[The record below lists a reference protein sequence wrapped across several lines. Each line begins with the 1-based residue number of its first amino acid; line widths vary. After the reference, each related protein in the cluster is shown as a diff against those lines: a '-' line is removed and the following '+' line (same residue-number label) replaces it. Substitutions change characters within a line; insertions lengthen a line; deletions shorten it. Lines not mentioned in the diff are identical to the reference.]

1 MKKKLF
7 FILMIVSALVLSGC
21 SGGGGD
27 ASTLTVG
34 LSGDAIS
41 LDPVATNDNQS
52 SNVMLQ
58 IYEGL
63 VKVDKDGKIQ
73 PSLAESYEQIDDV
86 TYQFKLKKG
95 VKFHNGEELKASDV
109 VFSLKRAIE
118 APNVTHLFQT
128 IDIDSV
134 KALDDYTVEFK
145 QTEPFAGILSALCHP
160 GGFIVNEKAVN
171 EAGDSYSQHPVGT
184 NALKFVK
191 WTRADSIELEKFADY
206 HGTAPAYEKLTFRVI
221 PEPSNR
227 VIELESGGVDI
238 AYDIIATDIEKVEKN
253 DKLKLLKSLD
263 YGETYLGF
271 NFSKEV
277 FKDPKVREAITLALD
292 KDAIVKAVFHD
303 LGKTATGVLPP
314 TLKYSISD
322 QMQVKEQNIEKAK
335 ELLKEAGYENGLSI
349 SITTNDNKDRSD
361 MATAMKE
368 QLAKVGID
376 ATINVLEWSAFNEI
390 IKNGDQDLFMIAW
403 TADSPDADTFLYPC
417 FHSSAK
423 GEGGNYIFLED
434 KKVDELLEKAR
445 FEQDDAKR
453 AEYYAEVQ
461 DYLMEIN
468 AWIPLHN
475 KEMTMGTRKEIDNL
489 FLSPLGFH
497 TLTEVTM
504 GADK

>member
-7 FILMIVSALVLSGC
+7 WLLMILTSLFLVGC
-21 SGGGGD
+21 SGGAGD
-27 ASTLTVG
+27 KETLTVG
-34 LSGDAIS
+34 LSGDAIA

-63 VKVDKDGKIQ
+63 VKADKDGQIL
-73 PSLAESYEQIDDV
+73 PSLAESYEQVDDV
-86 TYQFKLKKG
+86 TYKFNLKKG

-145 QTEPFAGILSALCHP
+145 QTEPFAGILAALCHP
-160 GGFIVNEKAVN
+160 GGFIVSEKAVT
-171 EAGDSYSQHPVGT
+171 EAGDDFAQHPVGT

-191 WTRADSIELEKFADY
+191 WNRADSLELEQFEDY
-206 HGTAPAYEKLTFRVI
+206 HGTPTEYKKLTFRVI

-238 AYDIIATDIEKVEKN
+238 AYDIIATDIEKVEN
-253 DKLKLLKSLD
+253 NEKLTLLKSLD

-271 NFSKEV
+271 NFSKELLS
-277 FKDPKVREAITLALD
+277 DPKVREAITLALD
-292 KDAIVKAVFHD
+292 KDSIVKAVFHD
-303 LGKTATGVLPP
+303 LGQTATGILPP

-322 QMQVKEQNIEKAK
+322 TMKVKEQNIEKAK
-335 ELLKEAGYENGLSI
+335 ELLKEAGYPDGFSLNI
-349 SITTNDNKDRSD
+349 STNDNKDRSD

-368 QLAKVGID
+368 QLAQVGID
-376 ATINVLEWSAFNEI
+376 ATINVLEWSAFNEV

-403 TADSPDADTFLYPC
+403 TADSPDADTFLFPC

-423 GEGGNYIFLED
+423 GEGGNYVFLED
-434 KKVDELLEKAR
+434 PKVDELLEEAR

-453 AEYYAEVQ
+453 AEKYAEAQ
-461 DYLMEIN
+461 EYLMEIN

-475 KEMTMGTRKEIDNL
+475 KEMTIGTRKEIGNIS
-489 FLSPLGFH
+489 LSPLGFH
-497 TLTEVTM
+497 TLTQVSM
-504 GADK
+504 GEAK

>member
-7 FILMIVSALVLSGC
+7 WLLMILTSLFLVGC
-21 SGGGGD
+21 SGGAGD
-27 ASTLTVG
+27 KETLTVG
-34 LSGDAIS
+34 LSGDAIA

-63 VKVDKDGKIQ
+63 VKADKDGQIL
-73 PSLAESYEQIDDV
+73 PSLAESYEQVDDV
-86 TYQFKLKKG
+86 TYKFNLKKG

-145 QTEPFAGILSALCHP
+145 QTEPFAGILAALCHP
-160 GGFIVNEKAVN
+160 GGFIVSEKAVT
-171 EAGDSYSQHPVGT
+171 EAGDDFAQHPVGT

-191 WTRADSIELEKFADY
+191 WNRADSLELEQFADY
-206 HGTAPAYEKLTFRVI
+206 HGTPTEYKKLTFRVI

-238 AYDIIATDIEKVEKN
+238 AYDIIATDIEKVEN
-253 DKLKLLKSLD
+253 NEKLTLLKSLD

-271 NFSKEV
+271 NFSKELLS
-277 FKDPKVREAITLALD
+277 DPKVREAITLALD
-292 KDAIVKAVFHD
+292 KDSIVKAVFHD
-303 LGKTATGVLPP
+303 LGQTATGILPP

-322 QMQVKEQNIEKAK
+322 TMKVKEQNIEKAK
-335 ELLKEAGYENGLSI
+335 ELLKEAGYPDGFSLNI
-349 SITTNDNKDRSD
+349 STNDNKDRSD

-368 QLAKVGID
+368 QLAQVGID
-376 ATINVLEWSAFNEI
+376 ATINVLEWSAFNEV

-403 TADSPDADTFLYPC
+403 TADSPDADTFLFPC

-423 GEGGNYIFLED
+423 GEGGNYVFLED
-434 KKVDELLEKAR
+434 PKVDELLEEAR

-453 AEYYAEVQ
+453 AEKYAEAQ
-461 DYLMEIN
+461 EYLMEIN

-475 KEMTMGTRKEIDNL
+475 KEMTIGTRKEIGNIS
-489 FLSPLGFH
+489 LSPLGFH
-497 TLTEVTM
+497 TLTQVSM
-504 GADK
+504 GEAK

>member
-7 FILMIVSALVLSGC
+7 WLLMILTSLFLVGC
-21 SGGGGD
+21 SGGAGD
-27 ASTLTVG
+27 KETLTVG
-34 LSGDAIS
+34 LSGDAIA

-63 VKVDKDGKIQ
+63 VKADKDGQIL
-73 PSLAESYEQIDDV
+73 PSLAESYEQVDDV
-86 TYQFKLKKG
+86 TYKFNLKKG

-145 QTEPFAGILSALCHP
+145 QTEPFAGILAALCHP
-160 GGFIVNEKAVN
+160 GGFIVSEKAVT
-171 EAGDSYSQHPVGT
+171 EAGDDFAQHPVGT

-191 WTRADSIELEKFADY
+191 WNRADSLELEQFEDY
-206 HGTAPAYEKLTFRVI
+206 HGTPTEYKKLTFRVI

-238 AYDIIATDIEKVEKN
+238 AYDIIATDIEKVEN
-253 DKLKLLKSLD
+253 NEKLTLLKSLD

-271 NFSKEV
+271 NFSKELLS
-277 FKDPKVREAITLALD
+277 DPKVREAITLALD
-292 KDAIVKAVFHD
+292 KDSIVKAVFRD
-303 LGKTATGVLPP
+303 LGQTATGTLPP

-322 QMQVKEQNIEKAK
+322 TMKVKEQNIEKAK
-335 ELLKEAGYENGLSI
+335 ELLKEAGYPDGFSLNI
-349 SITTNDNKDRSD
+349 STNDNKDRSD

-368 QLAKVGID
+368 QLAQVGID
-376 ATINVLEWSAFNEI
+376 ATIDVLEWSAFNEV
-390 IKNGDQDLFMIAW
+390 IKKGDQDLFMIAW
-403 TADSPDADTFLYPC
+403 TADSPDADTFLFPC

-423 GEGGNYIFLED
+423 REGGNYIFLED
-434 KKVDELLEKAR
+434 PKVDELLEEAR
-445 FEQDDAKR
+445 FEQDEAKR
-453 AEYYAEVQ
+453 AEQYAEVQ
-461 DYLMEIN
+461 EYLMDIN

-475 KEMTMGTRKEIDNL
+475 KEMTVATRKEIGNIS
-489 FLSPLGFH
+489 LSPLGFH
-497 TLTEVTM
+497 TLTQVSM
-504 GADK
+504 GEAK

>member
-7 FILMIVSALVLSGC
+7 WLLMILTSLFLVGC
-21 SGGGGD
+21 SGGAGD
-27 ASTLTVG
+27 KETLTVG
-34 LSGDAIS
+34 LSGDAIA

-63 VKVDKDGKIQ
+63 VKADKDGQIL
-73 PSLAESYEQIDDV
+73 PSLAESYEQVDDV
-86 TYQFKLKKG
+86 TYKFNLKKG

-145 QTEPFAGILSALCHP
+145 QTEPFAGILAALCHP
-160 GGFIVNEKAVN
+160 GGFIVSEKAVT
-171 EAGDSYSQHPVGT
+171 EAGDDFAQHPVGT

-191 WTRADSIELEKFADY
+191 WNRADSLELEQFEDY
-206 HGTAPAYEKLTFRVI
+206 HGTPTEYKKLTFRVI

-238 AYDIIATDIEKVEKN
+238 AYDIIATDIEKVEN
-253 DKLKLLKSLD
+253 NEKLTLLKSLD

-271 NFSKEV
+271 NFSKELLS
-277 FKDPKVREAITLALD
+277 DPKVREAITLALD
-292 KDAIVKAVFHD
+292 KDSIVKAVFHD
-303 LGKTATGVLPP
+303 LGQTATGILPP

-322 QMQVKEQNIEKAK
+322 TMKVKEQNIEKAK
-335 ELLKEAGYENGLSI
+335 ELLKEAGYPDGFSLNI
-349 SITTNDNKDRSD
+349 STNDNKDRSD

-368 QLAKVGID
+368 QLAQVGID
-376 ATINVLEWSAFNEI
+376 ATINVLEWSAFNEV

-403 TADSPDADTFLYPC
+403 TADSPDADTFLFPC

-423 GEGGNYIFLED
+423 GEGGNYVFLED
-434 KKVDELLEKAR
+434 PKVDELLEEAR

-453 AEYYAEVQ
+453 AEKYTEAQE
-461 DYLMEIN
+461 YLMEIN

-475 KEMTMGTRKEIDNL
+475 KEMTIGTRKEIGNIS
-489 FLSPLGFH
+489 LSPLGFH
-497 TLTEVTM
+497 TLTQVSM
-504 GADK
+504 GEAK

>member
-7 FILMIVSALVLSGC
+7 WLLMILTSLFLVGC
-21 SGGGGD
+21 SGGAGD
-27 ASTLTVG
+27 KETLTVG
-34 LSGDAIS
+34 LSGDAIA

-63 VKVDKDGKIQ
+63 VKADKDGQIL
-73 PSLAESYEQIDDV
+73 PSLAESYEQVDDV
-86 TYQFKLKKG
+86 TYKFNLKKG

-145 QTEPFAGILSALCHP
+145 QTEPFAGILAALCHP
-160 GGFIVNEKAVN
+160 GGFIVSEKAVT
-171 EAGDSYSQHPVGT
+171 EAGDDFAQHPVGT

-191 WTRADSIELEKFADY
+191 WNRADSLELEQFEDY
-206 HGTAPAYEKLTFRVI
+206 HGTPTEYKKLTFRVI

-238 AYDIIATDIEKVEKN
+238 AYDIIATDIEKVEN
-253 DKLKLLKSLD
+253 NEKLTLLKSLD

-271 NFSKEV
+271 NFSKELLS
-277 FKDPKVREAITLALD
+277 DPKVREAITLALD
-292 KDAIVKAVFHD
+292 KDSIVKAVFHD
-303 LGKTATGVLPP
+303 LGQTATGILPP

-322 QMQVKEQNIEKAK
+322 TMKVKEQNIEKAK
-335 ELLKEAGYENGLSI
+335 ELLKEAGYPDGFSLNI
-349 SITTNDNKDRSD
+349 STNDNKDRSD

-368 QLAKVGID
+368 QLAQVGID
-376 ATINVLEWSAFNEI
+376 ATINVLEWSAFNEV

-403 TADSPDADTFLYPC
+403 TADSPDADTFLFPC

-434 KKVDELLEKAR
+434 PKVDELLEEAR

-453 AEYYAEVQ
+453 AEKYAEAQ
-461 DYLMEIN
+461 EYLMEIN

-475 KEMTMGTRKEIDNL
+475 KEMTIGTRKEIGNIS
-489 FLSPLGFH
+489 LSPLGFH
-497 TLTEVTM
+497 TLTQVSM
-504 GADK
+504 GEAK